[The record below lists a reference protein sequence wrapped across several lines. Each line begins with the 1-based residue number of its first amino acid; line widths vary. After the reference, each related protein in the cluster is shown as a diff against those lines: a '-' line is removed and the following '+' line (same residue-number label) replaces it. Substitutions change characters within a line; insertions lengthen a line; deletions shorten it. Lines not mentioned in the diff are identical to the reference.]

1 MLNFSNSKVIS
12 IYLTF
17 IIISFFSIT
26 NFLNFESPFL
36 KKRINLGLDLQGG
49 SYLLL
54 EVDSS
59 ALEKKR
65 LQSKVI
71 PIKKALNAN
80 LINFDN
86 FVINDELIKFT
97 TDEKNL
103 SKFEKI
109 LNQKSSNEIN
119 AFLDKFNSFE
129 LDYTIKNNSIN
140 IYLSKYGIINL
151 RSAAVDQSIEIVRRR
166 IDEIGTKEP
175 SILKEE
181 IIVFW

>member
-1 MLNFSNSKVIS
+1 M
-12 IYLTF
+12 
-17 IIISFFSIT
+17 
-26 NFLNFESPFL
+26 
-36 KKRINLGLDLQGG
+36 DLQGG

-71 PIKKALNAN
+71 PIKKALNEN
-80 LINFDN
+80 
-86 FVINDELIKFT
+86 LIKF
-97 TDEKNL
+97 DDFIINEDL
-103 SKFEKI
+103 IKFKTEEKI
-109 LNQKSSNEIN
+109 LKKFKKIFNQKSLNEIN
-119 AFLDKFNSFE
+119 PFLDKFNSFE

-175 SILKEE
+175 SILKRGNNRILVELPG
-181 IIVFW
+181 IKGSR